1 MSFFEAMKAVI
12 LAGGLGT
19 RLSEVTHSIPKPMVE
34 IDGKPILWH
43 IMKKFTLHGVNDFIV
58 CLGYKG
64 YAIKEYFLNYF
75 YHNSD
80 ITISCRH
87 GVSDIKVHSGPT
99 EDWKV
104 TLVDTGLASETAER
118 LTKVSNFID
127 DQPFFFTYGDSLTD
141 ANLNKIIDCQLS
153 TGSDI
158 SFLSVRPPGRFGA
171 LVLDDSLESLQ
182 SDSSQLIGF
191 QEKPQEG
198 SGWING
204 GYFFLKPQILDCITS
219 EDKSW
224 EIDFLPRIINTHKIS
239 VLKHNGF
246 WHPMDT
252 LRDNR
257 YLNDLCKSN
266 NPPWLT

>member
-1 MSFFEAMKAVI
+1 MVFQTLKSI
-12 LAGGLGT
+12 LVL
-19 RLSEVTHSIPKPMVE
+19 
-34 IDGKPILWH
+34 
-43 IMKKFTLHGVNDFIV
+43 
-58 CLGYKG
+58 
-64 YAIKEYFLNYF
+64 
-75 YHNSD
+75 
-80 ITISCRH
+80 
-87 GVSDIKVHSGPT
+87 T

-158 SFLSVRPPGRFGA
+158 TFLSVRPPGRFGA

-198 SGWING
+198 SGWTMAV
-204 GYFFLKPQILDCITS
+204 ILSQASNFRCITS

-246 WHPMDT
+246 GIQWIHCGIIAT
-252 LRDNR
+252 
-257 YLNDLCKSN
+257 
-266 NPPWLT
+266 